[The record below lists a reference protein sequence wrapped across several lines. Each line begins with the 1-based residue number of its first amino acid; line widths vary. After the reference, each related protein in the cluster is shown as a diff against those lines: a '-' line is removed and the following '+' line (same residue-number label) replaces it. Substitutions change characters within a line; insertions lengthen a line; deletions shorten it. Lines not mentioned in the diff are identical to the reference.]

1 VRRRLI
7 CECGNKDDEDVA
19 TSDAPFPICSA
30 DCGKTMT
37 LAPVQAVVLGVVLA
51 HRCPRHIGVAPLNR
65 EADNL
70 IRRRDDKDLACRP
83 LLDIEAECGACLAE
97 EVEASWSSFLEAIEI
112 LSALLWLH
120 ARDRRPPITLI
131 GQGDTTGLM
140 LRTWAEQLRQ
150 ALTAA
155 QDIAST
161 APSDWAPLDDVLA
174 WVKEQ
179 MTRGGDTPAVH

>member
-7 CECGNKDDEDVA
+7 CECGNKDDEDVE
-19 TSDAPFPICSA
+19 TVEAPFPPCSA
-30 DCGKTMT
+30 ECGKTMA
-37 LAPVQAVVLGVVLA
+37 LDPVQAVVLA
-51 HRCPRHIGVAPLNR
+51 HRCPAHIAVNPLNR
-65 EADNL
+65 HADSLIGLRDGEDVPRGRLMEA
-70 IRRRDDKDLACRP
+70 
-83 LLDIEAECGACLAE
+83 EAECGACLAE
-97 EVEASWSSFLEAIEI
+97 EVDVSWSSFLEAIES

-150 ALTAA
+150 ALMTA
-155 QDIAST
+155 QDVANT